1 MKILKLKSTITEM
14 EDSLEVFNSRFEQ
27 VKKDL
32 ASLKTD

>member
-27 VKKDL
+27 VKERPSELED
-32 ASLKTD
+32 